1 LTWPGFKPTIYHI
14 WGEHANHNTTDG
26 FKSVYKCDKK
36 CCIQMWQKMSV
47 YKCDKKCLYTN
58 VTKMSVYKCDK
69 KCLYTNVT
77 KNVCIQMWQKMS
89 DAWLYSSP
97 LIR

>member
-1 LTWPGFKPTIYHI
+1 M
-14 WGEHANHNTTDG
+14 
-26 FKSVYKCDKK
+26 SVYKCDKK
-36 CCIQMWQKMSV
+36 CLYTNVTKMSV